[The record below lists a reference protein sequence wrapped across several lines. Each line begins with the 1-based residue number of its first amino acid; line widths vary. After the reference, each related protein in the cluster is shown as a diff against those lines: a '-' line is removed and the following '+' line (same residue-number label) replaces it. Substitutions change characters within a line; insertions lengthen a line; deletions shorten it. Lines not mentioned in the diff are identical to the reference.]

1 MRLSVGLG
9 LIALIVVSP
18 VLGAERWSIDHSESA
33 LSFEATQQGGTF
45 TGHFAD
51 FAAEMRFSA
60 DDLPTSGFEVT
71 VDVTSIDTSSRQ
83 RDRELPKA
91 DWFDFDRFPE
101 ATFTTREIRETGEG
115 YAAIGE
121 LRIRDNTHEI
131 TLPFTWETRDDTA
144 QMQGEV
150 TIDRTRYGIGQ
161 GDWMDPDAVGHE
173 VRVMVDLTM
182 TRAGN

>member
-1 MRLSVGLG
+1 MRLAAGLG
-9 LIALIVVSP
+9 LIALIGVSP
-18 VLGAERWSIDHSESA
+18 VLGADRWSIDHSESA
-33 LSFEATQQGGTF
+33 LTFEATQQGGTF
-45 TGHFAD
+45 TGHFDD

-60 DDLPTSGFEVT
+60 DDLQASRFDVT
-71 VDVTSIDTSSRQ
+71 VDVTSIDTGSRQ

-91 DWFDFDRFPE
+91 DWFDFAAFPE
-101 ATFTTREIRETGEG
+101 ATFTTREIRETGDG

-121 LRIRDNTHEI
+121 LRIRDKAHEI

-161 GDWMDPDAVGHE
+161 GDWMDPDAVGHD
-173 VRVMVDLTM
+173 VRVIVDLMM